1 MRNVCT
7 SFPNMLTKIKTIQ
20 EGERG
25 LGGNFK
31 KIPPFLVWIMVGVD
45 QGKTLQDFTALK
57 EYKIKDGDKVN
68 CIREIMSEIRIRSR
82 KVFEPWS
89 GFAFFFLSKSWSV
102 ICFFPQDPNPKC
114 FFLWILICN
123 IFSLWILICKDVY
136 FYLDP
141 DPQCFFFLWILI
153 RNVFFLLWILIRN
166 VFNWVIWIR
175 NMLAPWIRN
184 KQDFYQIKCS
194 S

>member
-68 CIREIMSEIRIRSR
+68 CIREIRIRSH

-102 ICFFPQDPNPKC
+102 ICFFFPGSESEMFFPLDLDLQHFFSMDPNLQRC
-114 FFLWILICN
+114 FFLSGPGSAMF
-123 IFSLWILICKDVY
+123 FS
-136 FYLDP
+136 LDP
-141 DPQCFFFLWILI
+141 DPQCFQLGYLDPQY
-153 RNVFFLLWILIRN
+153 VGPLD
-166 VFNWVIWIR
+166 
-175 NMLAPWIRN
+175 P
-184 KQDFYQIKCS
+184 
-194 S
+194 